1 MTTPPPHPSASAAAS
16 VPSDAPASVSA
27 SVSASAASA
36 VSLAVTLGRRAAT
49 TALLLALIPLTA
61 ALLVAVTVLGAPVSL
76 ATRGPWRQTRVAG
89 FALLYLLADLAGLV
103 TATVVF
109 LRDPSPRPAARRR
122 REDTAFR
129 TLARLLAVLRRAA
142 EHVFRLRVEVTPAV
156 PRGSGSGGDGP
167 GGDVSHGDASHG
179 DGSGGSAPRASAPM
193 GGRPYERVAPGSDP
207 RRAPLLVLVRHAG
220 LGDSFLLLQILLTEA
235 GLRPHT
241 VLKGALRADPCLD
254 VLLGRVPHCFVPPA
268 SGTAVDGIADLAAGL
283 RPGDALVLFPEG
295 GNFTPRRHRRVI
307 AMLRRRG
314 LYRRAARA
322 SRLHYV
328 LPPRDGGALAALA
341 AAPTADVVFVTHAG
355 LDVIDSVRTAWSV
368 LPFTRGVRA
377 HWWRIPAAAIPP
389 GEEARS
395 DWLLTQ
401 WERVDRWTAAHA
413 VARTPHV

>member
-1 MTTPPPHPSASAAAS
+1 MPGADFPRADMPSSDPAGQPVAVGGGPGAVASAAVA
-16 VPSDAPASVSA
+16 
-27 SVSASAASA
+27 
-36 VSLAVTLGRRAAT
+36 LGRRTAT
-49 TALLLALIPLTA
+49 TALLLALIPVAA
-61 ALLVAVTVLGAPVSL
+61 ALLVAVTVLGAPVSV

-89 FALLYLLADLAGLV
+89 FALFYLLADLAGLV
-103 TATVVF
+103 AGVALFV
-109 LRDPSPRPAARRR
+109 RDPWPSAAARRR
-122 REDTAFR
+122 RRDSAFR
-129 TLARLLAVLRRAA
+129 MLARLLAVLRGAA
-142 EHVFRLRVEVTPAV
+142 ERVFRLRVEVSPAV
-156 PRGSGSGGDGP
+156 PAGRAVPAGAADPAAPSGRPGSPSHGSG
-167 GGDVSHGDASHG
+167 
-179 DGSGGSAPRASAPM
+179 
-193 GGRPYERVAPGSDP
+193 P

-268 SGTAVDGIADLAAGL
+268 SGTAVDGIAALAAEL

-307 AMLRRRG
+307 ARLRRRG
-314 LYRRAARA
+314 LDRRAARA

-355 LDVIDSVRTAWSV
+355 LDVIDSPRTAWSA
-368 LPFTRGVRA
+368 LPLQRRVRA
-377 HWWRIPAAAIPP
+377 HWWRIPASAIPP
-389 GEEARS
+389 GAEARS

-413 VARTPHV
+413 VAETPHV

>member
-1 MTTPPPHPSASAAAS
+1 MTTLPPDPSTSAAAS
-16 VPSDAPASVSA
+16 VPSDGSA
-27 SVSASAASA
+27 AVAASAASVSVSVA
-36 VSLAVTLGRRAAT
+36 VSLAVTLGRRAVT

-109 LRDPSPRPAARRR
+109 LRDPSPGPAARRR

-142 EHVFRLRVEVTPAV
+142 EHVFRLGVEVTPAV
-156 PRGSGSGGDGP
+156 PRGSGSGGDG
-167 GGDVSHGDASHG
+167 SHG
-179 DGSGGSAPRASAPM
+179 DGSGGDVSGGSVPRGSAPG
-193 GGRPYERVAPGSDP
+193 GGRPYERAAPGSGP

-355 LDVIDSVRTAWSV
+355 LDVIDSVRTAWSA
-368 LPFTRGVRA
+368 LPFARGVRA